1 MTDQPLD
8 DAELRALA
16 QRVGVEP
23 AARLDVEKTAAAV
36 VRRLRDQQP
45 PVARPRPRWIWMS
58 AAAAVALLLGAGFVW
73 RRGQHTERPAPE
85 VASAAGGFD
94 LSTLS
99 PDQLRDLLNTL
110 DQPFE
115 IQPADSSDAGLDDLT
130 PSELR
135 ALLGALEG

>member
-1 MTDQPLD
+1 MNDQPLD

-16 QRVGVEP
+16 QRVGAGP
-23 AARLDVEKTAAAV
+23 AARLDVEKAAAAV
-36 VRRLRDQQP
+36 VQRLRHQQP
-45 PVARPRPRWIWMS
+45 PVAQPRPQWIWLS
-58 AAAAVALLLGAGFVW
+58 AAAAVALLLGAGLVW
-73 RRGQHTERPAPE
+73 RYAQHADRPVPE
-85 VASAAGGFD
+85 VASAAGGMD
-94 LSTLS
+94 LSMLS
-99 PDQLRDLLNTL
+99 TDELRDLLNTL

>member
-1 MTDQPLD
+1 MNFESIE
-8 DAELRALA
+8 DAEMRALA
-16 QRVGVEP
+16 RDLG
-23 AARLDVEKTAAAV
+23 ARAGDRLDVEQTAAAV

-45 PVARPRPRWIWMS
+45 PVARPRPQWIWLS
-58 AAAAVALLLGAGFVW
+58 AAAAVALLLGAGLVW
-73 RRGQHTERPAPE
+73 RYGQHAARPAPA
-85 VASAAGGFD
+85 VASAAGGID

-99 PDQLRDLLNTL
+99 TDQLRDLLSTL
-110 DQPFE
+110 DQPLE

>member
-1 MTDQPLD
+1 VTDQPLD

-16 QRVGVEP
+16 QRVGVGP
-23 AARLDVEKTAAAV
+23 AARLDVEQTAAAV
-36 VRRLRDQQP
+36 VRRLRDQP
-45 PVARPRPRWIWMS
+45 AARPRPVWIWLS
-58 AAAAVALLLGAGFVW
+58 AAAAVALLLGAGLVW
-73 RRGQHTERPAPE
+73 RHGQDTERPAPE
-85 VASAAGGFD
+85 IASAAGGLD

-99 PDQLRDLLNTL
+99 TEQLRDLLNAL

-115 IQPADSSDAGLDDLT
+115 IQPTDSSETGLDDLT